1 MYDHT
6 PPPPHPPPQ
15 KNKKQKTNTYNYL
28 DTYIVLQKNLCSL
41 KIVLIK
47 KNSPFTIG
55 SVNDLKTLARKQIL
69 FT

>member
-1 MYDHT
+1 MTT
-6 PPPPHPPPQ
+6 PPHPPTPPPQ

-47 KNSPFTIG
+47 KNLPFTIG
-55 SVNDLKTLARKQIL
+55 SVNDLKTLARKKIL

>member
-1 MYDHT
+1 MNVW
-6 PPPPHPPPQ
+6 PHPPTPPQ

>member
-1 MYDHT
+1 MNVWP
-6 PPPPHPPPQ
+6 PPPPHSP
-15 KNKKQKTNTYNYL
+15 KKQKTNTYNYL

>member
-1 MYDHT
+1 MNVW
-6 PPPPHPPPQ
+6 PPPPP
-15 KNKKQKTNTYNYL
+15 KKKQKTNTYNYL

>member
-1 MYDHT
+1 MYD
-6 PPPPHPPPQ
+6 PPPP
-15 KNKKQKTNTYNYL
+15 KKKQKTNTYNYL

>member
-1 MYDHT
+1 MYD
-6 PPPPHPPPQ
+6 PPP
-15 KNKKQKTNTYNYL
+15 KKKKKKTKIYNYL

>member
-1 MYDHT
+1 MYN
-6 PPPPHPPPQ
+6 PPPPP
-15 KNKKQKTNTYNYL
+15 KKKQKTNTYNYL

>member
-1 MYDHT
+1 MQYECMT
-6 PPPPHPPPQ
+6 PPPP
-15 KNKKQKTNTYNYL
+15 KKKQKTNTYNYL